1 MEREGEKEE
10 EEVGDNTGGQA
21 GLGQGA
27 GVVEEECEPG
37 VDCER
42 EEEEGEK
49 LDSQLGPRDQPRW
62 KNDVLGASYQ
72 VDVIGD
78 DQGGLGG
85 GQQEESLHT
94 AAGVHRVEESGG
106 SLSQVPDDLP
116 VAAEHLAQPGNKV
129 QDRPKR
135 KCKQTRGS
143 LTLEEN
149 QGGVF
154 HLPRAG
160 KATPVHRTMA

>member
-42 EEEEGEK
+42 EEEQGEK

-72 VDVIGD
+72 VNVIGD
-78 DQGGLGG
+78 DQRGLGG
-85 GQQEESLHT
+85 GQ
-94 AAGVHRVEESGG
+94 
-106 SLSQVPDDLP
+106 
-116 VAAEHLAQPGNKV
+116 
-129 QDRPKR
+129 
-135 KCKQTRGS
+135 
-143 LTLEEN
+143 
-149 QGGVF
+149 
-154 HLPRAG
+154 
-160 KATPVHRTMA
+160 